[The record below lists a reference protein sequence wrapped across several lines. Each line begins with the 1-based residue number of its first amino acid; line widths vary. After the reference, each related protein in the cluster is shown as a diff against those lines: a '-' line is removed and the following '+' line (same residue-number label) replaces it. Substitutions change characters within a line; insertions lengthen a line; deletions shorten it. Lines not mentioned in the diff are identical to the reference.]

1 MIGKNEGCGRP
12 STKNTSMSDE
22 TVTSLRLLYQTLRGF
37 LRMRSDFS
45 SALPISASQV
55 HFTSLAENGLPSC
68 HFTPLRSLK
77 VSLVWSGLH
86 DQVSARSGTILS
98 GLLIFSLGSNTTRLL
113 NTAMN
118 GCTTE
123 IVASSWIE
131 ALGGLSR

>member
-1 MIGKNEGCGRP
+1 M
-12 STKNTSMSDE
+12 
-22 TVTSLRLLYQTLRGF
+22 SLRLLYQILRGF

-45 SALPISASQV
+45 STLPISASQV
-55 HFTSLAENGLPSC
+55 HFTSSAENGLPSC

-77 VSLVWSGLH
+77 VSLVWSGLY
-86 DQVSARSGTILS
+86 DQLSARSGTILS
-98 GLLIFSLGSNTTRLL
+98 GLLVFSLGSNITRLL

-118 GCTTE
+118 GWTTE